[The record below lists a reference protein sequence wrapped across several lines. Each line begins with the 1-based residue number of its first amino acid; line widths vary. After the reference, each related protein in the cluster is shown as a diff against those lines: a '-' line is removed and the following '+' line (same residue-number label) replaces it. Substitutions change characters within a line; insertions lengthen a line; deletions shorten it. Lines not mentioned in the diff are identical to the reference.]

1 MKKVK
6 NKTVTKKE
14 LADLI
19 ADKLDVK
26 QILSKQLIQ
35 DFIDT
40 IIEELAKGNKI
51 ELRDFGIL
59 KTSQK
64 KNRTGRNPKSGEEVQ
79 VPAKKIVKFKAG
91 KLMRE
96 RVEKLEANG

>member
-19 ADKLDVK
+19 ADKLDIK

-35 DFIDT
+35 DFIN
-40 IIEELAKGNKI
+40 IIIDELAKGNKI

-64 KNRTGRNPKSGEEVQ
+64 KSRTGRNPKSGEEVQ

-96 RVEKLEANG
+96 QVEKLEPNG